1 MATFTETQTL
11 IKFMKSNGLTSIR
24 VVDNKKTGKL
34 FGADS
39 KSNTY
44 RLSEKVDKIDKD
56 NVLGLSVSWFTPDDG
71 DASWMIHPTGVS
83 NANTVSEFSLA
94 DLDEKVGVF

>member
-1 MATFTETQTL
+1 MATFEKTQNL
-11 IKFMKSNGLTSIR
+11 ISFMKSNGLTTIR

-44 RLSEKVDKIDKD
+44 RLSDKVSKIDKE
-56 NVLGLSVSWFTPDDG
+56 NIFGLSVSWFTPTDG

-94 DLDEKVGVF
+94 DLEQEVGVF